1 MHPSLVRHL
10 ARRTLAFAKKISF
23 LGILDR
29 ILRIALARNLPVQNQ
44 RPSSSSEPMDDSNFP
59 GSVCYF
65 LGDSEVDAAA
75 KQEGAMMSDEGR
87 AR

>member
-1 MHPSLVRHL
+1 
-10 ARRTLAFAKKISF
+10 LAFAKKISF

-44 RPSSSSEPMDDSNFP
+44 RPSSSSEPMGDSNFP

-87 AR
+87 AW